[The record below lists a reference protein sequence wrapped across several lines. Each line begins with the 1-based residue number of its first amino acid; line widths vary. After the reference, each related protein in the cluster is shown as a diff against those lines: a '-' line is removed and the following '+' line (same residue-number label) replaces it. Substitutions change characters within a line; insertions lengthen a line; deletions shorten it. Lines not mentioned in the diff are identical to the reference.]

1 MERDDPFPNSSGE
14 IGKRIGL
21 IADLFQSRTEAAAVA
36 GVSVLSLRRYIA
48 GEQNP
53 PFVALSKLALAKQV
67 SLAWLATGEGAM
79 FDDQVRSAA
88 AEPSPCVDT
97 TGKAVDL
104 EEFVFIPRYNVK
116 AAAGHGAW
124 PEDESPRFSM
134 AFRRYWI
141 EHYLRV
147 DPAQLSVIPVKGD
160 SMEGVLND
168 RDVILIN
175 HADAEAMNGVY
186 VLRIDGH
193 LVVKRVQR
201 LPGNL
206 LEVKSANEAYTPF
219 TIDLARQTDDF
230 AVIGRVVWFGRQIA

>member
-1 MERDDPFPNSSGE
+1 MERDDPFPNQSGG

-21 IADLFQSRTEAAAVA
+21 IADLFQSRTEAAAAA

-48 GEQNP
+48 NEQNP
-53 PFVALSKLALAKQV
+53 PFVALAKLALAKQV
-67 SLAWLATGEGAM
+67 SLAWLATGDGAM
-79 FDDQVRSAA
+79 VDGQAA
-88 AEPSPCVDT
+88 VPDTQARPCVDT
-97 TGKAVDL
+97 TGNPVDL

-134 AFRRYWI
+134 AFRRYWV

-147 DPAQLSVIPVKGD
+147 DPTQLSVIPVKGD

-175 HADAEAMNGVY
+175 HADTEAMNGVY

-201 LPGNL
+201 LPCNL
-206 LEVKSANEAYTPF
+206 LEVKSANEAYTPI
-219 TIDLARQTDDF
+219 TIDLARDGDDF